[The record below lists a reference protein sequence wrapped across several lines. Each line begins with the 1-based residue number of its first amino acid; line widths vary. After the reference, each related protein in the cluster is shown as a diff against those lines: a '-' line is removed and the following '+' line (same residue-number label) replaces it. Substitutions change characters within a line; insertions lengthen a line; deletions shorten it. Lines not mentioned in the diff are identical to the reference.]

1 MLDKV
6 PFILSVLV
14 LITPFLIA
22 NSNYEMNTKQLSILT
37 ISLFFMNVFLIGFII
52 FIYLKLRNKHG
63 PKGERGPPGPAGTTT
78 IQSTT
83 TSK

>member
-37 ISLFFMNVFLIGFII
+37 ISLFFMNVFLIGFIV
-52 FIYLKLRNKHG
+52 FIYLKLRNKQG
-63 PKGERGPPGPAGTTT
+63 PKGERGPPGPTGATT